1 MKTKFCIC
9 SQFNYLTP
17 RTAIGALHAVRQSRT
32 SSQILFAVCLIKKQ
46 ALTGGTSLACEDKCS
61 KKIGAVLV
69 QQADRRS
76 FEAECTVPILVY
88 LYIIMINKYRQSA
101 KRRLLLSNP
110 TDRTF
115 GNRHVGCKEREKINR
130 RRTLCTLRINFF
142 EATPQTAC
150 IFSKE
155 ILPVKSSLNPYRTYL
170 V

>member
-1 MKTKFCIC
+1 MKNNYNHR
-9 SQFNYLTP
+9 QPNYLTS
-17 RTAIGALHAVRQSRT
+17 RTAIERKQKQFIKIAFAVHLSAVIPAERYRSDSGALKS
-32 SSQILFAVCLIKKQ
+32 
-46 ALTGGTSLACEDKCS
+46 
-61 KKIGAVLV
+61 
-69 QQADRRS
+69 
-76 FEAECTVPILVY
+76 TVPILVY

>member
-76 FEAECTVPILVY
+76 FEASAVSILVY
-88 LYIIMINKYRQSA
+88 FYIIMINKYRQSA

-115 GNRHVGCKEREKINR
+115 ENRHVGCKEQEKINR

-142 EATPQTAC
+142 EATQQTAC

>member
-1 MKTKFCIC
+1 MKNNYNHR
-9 SQFNYLTP
+9 QPNYLTS
-17 RTAIGALHAVRQSRT
+17 RTAIEREQKPFIKIAFAVHLSAVISAERYRSDSGALKS
-32 SSQILFAVCLIKKQ
+32 
-46 ALTGGTSLACEDKCS
+46 
-61 KKIGAVLV
+61 
-69 QQADRRS
+69 
-76 FEAECTVPILVY
+76 TVPILVY

-142 EATPQTAC
+142 EATQQTAC

>member
-61 KKIGAVLV
+61 KKVGAVLV

-76 FEAECTVPILVY
+76 FEASAVSILVY
-88 LYIIMINKYRQSA
+88 FYIIMINKYRQSA

-115 GNRHVGCKEREKINR
+115 ENRHVGCKEREKINR

-142 EATPQTAC
+142 EVTPQTAC